1 MRYVL
6 FVTLITC
13 ALFFV
18 FVTLMTCTLLF
29 VRLVTCA
36 FFFVFVTSMACAL
49 CFVFVSLML
58 CFVLVFVLA
67 RSVLIHVYISDLCAL
82 VCVFYVNNLRALRCL
97 CYVDD
102 LRALFCVCY
111 QGPVSRKSRYLYGPE
126 IKYSNR
132 KIKNKSAG
140 PGLQTT
146 PFCFINW
153 QFYHVRCKTIETSIF
168 SVNGDSL
175 PGPLIIGTFEKRAPG
190 PKKVVRWNERVRT
203 KPCDAVDWDQIKFS
217 FLLKFVFP
225 SENNLIIQK

>member
-1 MRYVL
+1 
-6 FVTLITC
+6 
-13 ALFFV
+13 
-18 FVTLMTCTLLF
+18 
-29 VRLVTCA
+29 
-36 FFFVFVTSMACAL
+36 MACAL

-67 RSVLIHVYISDLCAL
+67 RSVLIHVYISDLWAL

-140 PGLQTT
+140 PG
-146 PFCFINW
+146 
-153 QFYHVRCKTIETSIF
+153 
-168 SVNGDSL
+168 
-175 PGPLIIGTFEKRAPG
+175 
-190 PKKVVRWNERVRT
+190 
-203 KPCDAVDWDQIKFS
+203 
-217 FLLKFVFP
+217 
-225 SENNLIIQK
+225 